1 MVILRVVGAMLAVL
15 WAMLLVLVGGRFLLL
30 LFDGNSAS
38 ELVQW
43 VFRKSEFW
51 VEPLFGVGGL
61 ENMAI
66 DRTGGV
72 FEPASL
78 IALVIYTLIGMLLIG
93 LLNWSASGTYWRTP
107 VRV

>member
-1 MVILRVVGAMLAVL
+1 MVIVRVVGAVLAVL

-30 LFDGNSAS
+30 LFDGNSGS

-43 VFRKSEFW
+43 VFQKSEFW
-51 VEPLFGVGGL
+51 VEPLFGVAGL
-61 ENMAI
+61 ENMAVE
-66 DRTGGV
+66 RTGGV

-78 IALVIYTLIGMLLIG
+78 IALAIYAVIGVLVIG
-93 LLNWSASGTYWRTP
+93 LLNWSASGAYWRTP